1 MFKDYVSYLESLNNH
16 LKREGIT
23 LPVDLSCDSFHI
35 LAQAVVLEQFLYFN
49 DILKIV
55 DSQHK
60 IKSLLDINELDLD
73 SFIRK
78 MVFQKYMVVWNQRLE
93 DLVKQP
99 EDAGVISAPITRLS
113 KKEVRLFHES
123 LNLITQTEKLEEETE
138 GVSDPDWVFDDDEED
153 EYSEE
158 EDFSE
163 DDEDQLIMSSGVNFD
178 SDEADNYESDGY
190 EYDDDEDE

>member
-99 EDAGVISAPITRLS
+99 EDAGVISAPSTRLS

-123 LNLITQTEKLEEETE
+123 LNLITQTGFLMMTKK
-138 GVSDPDWVFDDDEED
+138 
-153 EYSEE
+153 
-158 EDFSE
+158 
-163 DDEDQLIMSSGVNFD
+163 MSILKRKTLVRMMKTSLLCPAG
-178 SDEADNYESDGY
+178 
-190 EYDDDEDE
+190 